1 MQANWATIIGL
12 TQPAGAAAPPGSS
25 ESQSTTATEGV
36 PAGAPAGQEMP
47 PSPCGAQGGTTTLVM
62 MLAMFAIFYF
72 LLIRPQQ
79 KKAKEHQAM
88 LSALKKGDEVVTAG
102 GIVGKVSGIADNL
115 LTVEI
120 SEKVRVRVVKSQ
132 VEKFTK

>member
-1 MQANWATIIGL
+1 
-12 TQPAGAAAPPGSS
+12 
-25 ESQSTTATEGV
+25 
-36 PAGAPAGQEMP
+36 
-47 PSPCGAQGGTTTLVM
+47 
-62 MLAMFAIFYF
+62 
-72 LLIRPQQ
+72 
-79 KKAKEHQAM
+79 M

-132 VEKFTK
+132 VEKYNK